1 MTDTIC
7 LVLGLVL
14 IIEGIGPALFPNRWK
29 NYLLRITKESPS
41 NLRTLGLVMLIFGII
56 FLYLAN

>member
-29 NYLLRITKESPS
+29 NYLLRITKESTS